1 MNRNEKGIIAANI
14 IEAGYL
20 RSHSS
25 PFIWAIRNACLIASE
40 KEYRISLFLFLLALP
55 LAPLICT
62 NVLLLFTILS
72 NNAIAFAKKNKCI
85 LYNIIPGP
93 ATCISY
99 SKSKGNHPEESLVIL
114 TGLSWNN
121 NNNGIMNDSTQ
132 KIDNFA

>member
-40 KEYRISLFLFLLALP
+40 KEYRISLFLFLLPLP

-62 NVLLLFTILS
+62 DVLLLFTILS
-72 NNAIAFAKKNKCI
+72 NNAIAFAKKTNVFHII
-85 LYNIIPGP
+85 LFQVLPSASHTANPKVTTLRKALLY
-93 ATCISY
+93 
-99 SKSKGNHPEESLVIL
+99 
-114 TGLSWNN
+114 
-121 NNNGIMNDSTQ
+121 
-132 KIDNFA
+132 

>member
-1 MNRNEKGIIAANI
+1 MNKNANGIIAVNV

-40 KEYRISLFLFLLALP
+40 KEYRKSLFLFLLPLP

-72 NNAIAFAKKNKCI
+72 NNASCSKNTNVFHII
-85 LYNIIPGP
+85 LFQVLTP
-93 ATCISY
+93 ASHTANP
-99 SKSKGNHPEESLVIL
+99 KVTTLRK
-114 TGLSWNN
+114 
-121 NNNGIMNDSTQ
+121 
-132 KIDNFA
+132 A